1 MAKLYETQPSSESAV
16 YVADGN
22 WNPEFTFDVL
32 DPEVA
37 IHGVLSF
44 LRERVSAII
53 ENNDDNVT
61 VMLSGGIDSIL
72 LAAVVSQIVPHAQA
86 ITFAQ
91 PGSIQGTD
99 EAKSASR
106 VASQLGLKHKIVAP
120 TNAEY
125 MNTVRSVV
133 GRLDSA
139 EPWEVIAGATLA
151 SITNQAPNGLLLS
164 GAGADALLL
173 GGEKLQ
179 FSHLDA
185 NRTDLWA
192 QKVTDKIRSNFTRHR
207 FIPDFYE
214 RIIDNHPDRH
224 IQIWQDLSAVE
235 LIQKIH
241 PDLIRGSEWKQDKLI
256 LRQAAMTLGIPQE
269 IAFRKKNP
277 MQESGGGLESII
289 SESRN
294 QLSSIYGEK
303 TYSNPLTESI
313 EWTAA
318 RLTLLR
324 ILDEF

>member
-1 MAKLYETQPSSESAV
+1 MEKLYETQPSSESVV

-22 WNPEFTFDVL
+22 WQPEFTFDVL
-32 DPEVA
+32 YPEVA
-37 IHGVLSF
+37 IDGVLSL
-44 LRERVSAII
+44 LRERVLAVI
-53 ENNDDNVT
+53 ENNGDNVT
-61 VMLSGGIDSIL
+61 IMLSGGIDSIL

-99 EAKSASR
+99 EAKSASM

-125 MNTVRSVV
+125 MNTVKSVV
-133 GRLDSA
+133 GKLDSA

-151 SITNQAPNGLLLS
+151 SITDQAPTGLLLS

-214 RIIDNHPDRH
+214 RIIDNPDRH
-224 IQIWQDLSAVE
+224 IQIWQDLSAVQ

-241 PDLIRGSEWKQDKLI
+241 PDLIRGAEWKHDKLV
-256 LRQAAMTLGIPQE
+256 LRQAAMMLGIPQE

-294 QLSSIYGEK
+294 QLSSIYGDK

-313 EWTAA
+313 EWTVA

-324 ILDEF
+324 ILDKF

>member
-22 WNPEFTFDVL
+22 WQPEFTFDVL
-32 DPEVA
+32 VPEVA
-37 IHGVLSF
+37 IDGVLSF
-44 LRERVSAII
+44 LRERVLAVI
-53 ENNDDNVT
+53 ENNGDDVT
-61 VMLSGGIDSIL
+61 IMLSGGIDSIL

-99 EAKSASR
+99 EAESASR

-120 TNAEY
+120 THAEY
-125 MNTVRSVV
+125 MDTVKSVV

-151 SITNQAPNGLLLS
+151 SITDQAPTGLLLS

-214 RIIDNHPDRH
+214 RIIDNPDRH
-224 IQIWQDLSAVE
+224 IQIWQDLSAVQ

-241 PDLIRGSEWKQDKLI
+241 PDLIRGSEWGHDKLV

-294 QLSSIYGEK
+294 QLSSFYGDK
-303 TYSNPLTESI
+303 TYGDPLTESM
-313 EWTAA
+313 EWTVA

-324 ILDEF
+324 ILDNF